1 MVSLS
6 ILSYFIATS
15 PKKSRK
21 DAVVQRVNLPKMN
34 LNFTQLL
41 PSTVGLTD
49 IPEEFST
56 TDVKLPPRPAKT
68 VRHKRSL

>member
-21 DAVVQRVNLPKMN
+21 RRRRPKN
-34 LNFTQLL
+34 KPAQDEPQFYTAL

-49 IPEEFST
+49 IPEEFSKEPSNEEKVYET
-56 TDVKLPPRPAKT
+56 FCGT
-68 VRHKRSL
+68 